1 MISKTADAY
10 EEASSLS
17 PTSTGAAYHAR
28 FLRGLVAQDT
38 FKARQNESNRFQ
50 GLQVDTRVHG

>member
-1 MISKTADAY
+1 MNEIHTMISKTADAY

-17 PTSTGAAYHAR
+17 PTSTGAAYRAR

-38 FKARQNESNRFQ
+38 FKAASPQHDAGTRQ
-50 GLQVDTRVHG
+50 